1 MINLKERGLLTRWK
15 EVMKGEKPLSPSVSL
30 AASYRWAGRQKDK
43 KIKKDKNT
51 LHTDGQVDED
61 CLQTVQ
67 ITPQS
72 MGMGG
77 IMSPALIVVLKS
89 HFPC

>member
-15 EVMKGEKPLSPSVSL
+15 EEMRGEKPLSLSVSL

-43 KIKKDKNT
+43 KNKKDKKT

-61 CLQTVQ
+61 RLQIVQ
-67 ITPQS
+67 KTPQS
-72 MGMGG
+72 MGVGG
-77 IMSPALIVVLKS
+77 SCLM
-89 HFPC
+89 H